1 MIDKEKIYSVDEL
14 VELVREYGSSDNAA
28 ERDDA
33 MYLIYKMFMYK
44 WRPYKEPI
52 DEFISKIIKDVPNLH
67 ITVCLSIL
75 MATFLIRKMLD
86 RRPVFY
92 DAVEKKVNQ
101 MYESEEERN
110 QILCNLK

>member
-1 MIDKEKIYSVDEL
+1 MIDRDKTYSVDEL

-44 WRPYKEPI
+44 WKPYKEPI
-52 DEFISKIIKDVPNLH
+52 DEFISKITQDVPNLH
-67 ITVCLSIL
+67 ITVCLCVL

-86 RRPVFY
+86 RRPAFY

-101 MYESEEERN
+101 TYESEEERN
-110 QILCNLK
+110 QILRNLK